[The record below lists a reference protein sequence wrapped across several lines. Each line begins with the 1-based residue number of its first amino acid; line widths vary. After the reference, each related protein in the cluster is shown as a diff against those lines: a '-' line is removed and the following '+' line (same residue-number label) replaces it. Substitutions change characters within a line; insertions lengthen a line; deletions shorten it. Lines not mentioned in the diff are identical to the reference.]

1 MKLTKKL
8 TFLKSPYFLL
18 ALILLLGLILR
29 LFSLNQ
35 PYWGDEILSLQIV
48 KHYWSDP
55 AGMIQYLRAVEVHP
69 PLYYLLLLV
78 WTHLFGFAE
87 AAVRSL
93 SLLFGLATI
102 ILTYVLGKELWQ
114 NTRAA
119 LLAALLVAV
128 MPLPIIFSQEARPY
142 IIFSFFGLLCFL
154 WLWRYLQTGKRLLIF
169 YFSLSAIIGLYLHYS
184 FIFILAPLLL
194 GGLVWLM
201 AKGRFLKQ
209 YPDIL
214 GAVVFIFLGFYWWL
228 PVLFYKVVLGNYELL
243 GLPRSTNYFRPFYFI
258 ESTFNQLLWTVKSRQ
273 ITQLEIFSLWLAKV
287 LIFVAAFKTMIAEDK
302 KKQYF
307 VVFSLFFLVVVAAAL
322 FLFSPASQGYVAVY
336 EKHIFWLSVLLALLI
351 AGLAIKLSNK
361 QAAVLISVLLITF
374 IPFNVK
380 ILASRFAFDQDR
392 AQKNIALQINEFY
405 QSGDIVIDNFSY
417 DRSNLNYYLRPDI
430 SAYGFYPPQLLDW
443 RQDFY
448 ASRET
453 IGFLENEAQ
462 SRISAVSKEDLEK
475 KLRYIINSSQP
486 QRIWLAFADYENYQ
500 IKVWLEQH
508 GWRHA
513 LYAIDRFSPLDLY
526 VKEE

>member
-18 ALILLLGLILR
+18 ASIILLGLILR

-69 PLYYLLLLV
+69 PLYYLLLLG

-102 ILTYVLGKELWQ
+102 VLTYFLGKELWQ
-114 NTRAA
+114 NIRTA
-119 LLAALLVAV
+119 LLASLLVAV
-128 MPLPIIFSQEARPY
+128 MPMQIIFSQEARPY
-142 IIFSFFGLLCFL
+142 IIFSFFGLLCFF
-154 WLWRYLQTGKRLLIF
+154 WLWRYLQGGQRRLIL
-169 YFSLSAIIGLYLHYS
+169 YFSISAVIGLYLHYS
-184 FIFILAPLLL
+184 FIFILAPLFL
-194 GGLVWLM
+194 GWL
-201 AKGRFLKQ
+201 AWLIYKNIFWEQ
-209 YPDIL
+209 YRDIL
-214 GAVVFIFLGFYWWL
+214 AAVVFIFLGFYWWL
-228 PVLFYKVVLGNYELL
+228 PALFYKMMLGNYELL
-243 GLPRSTNYFRPFYFI
+243 GVPRSTNHFRAFYFV

-273 ITQLEIFSLWLAKV
+273 ITQLEIFSLWLAKI
-287 LIFVAAFKTMIAEDK
+287 LIFLAAFKVMIIKDEK
-302 KKQYF
+302 KWRL
-307 VVFSLFFLVVVAAAL
+307 VIFSLLFLIATSAAL
-322 FLFSPASQGYVAVY
+322 FLLSPASQNYVVIY
-336 EKHIFWLSVLLALLI
+336 EKHVCWLSVLFALLI
-351 AGLAIKLSNK
+351 AGWATKLSNK
-361 QAAVLISVLLITF
+361 QSAVLISVLLITF

-380 ILASRFAFDQDR
+380 ILSSRFAFDQDR
-392 AQKNIALQINEFY
+392 AQKNIALQINESY

-417 DRSNLNYYLRPDI
+417 DRSNLNYYLRSDI
-430 SAYGFYPPQLLDW
+430 STYGFYPPRLLDW
-443 RQDFY
+443 RHDAY

-453 IGFLENEAQ
+453 LGFLENEAQ
-462 SRISAVSKEDLEK
+462 SRSFAVSPEDREK
-475 KLRYIINSSQP
+475 KMKYILDSSQP

-500 IKVWLEQH
+500 IKDWLEQN

-526 VKEE
+526 VKE